1 MPASSQEKT
10 LFRIEFGG
18 NATTLTDE
26 YIDSLFDTAEG
37 VYGTEDR
44 DKVTAAAYLYHATFL
59 MAQAETSVDYT
70 ANTASEKLSQIYER
84 LKLRVAKYQAALDVL
99 VNPPGPVAKWGGLRK
114 VPPPVRRY
122 PSTGGVYPGGVCD
135 DL

>member
-1 MPASSQEKT
+1 VSASQSEKAF
-10 LFRIEFGG
+10 FRLEFGG
-18 NATTLTDE
+18 DATTLTDE
-26 YIDSLFDTAEG
+26 YIDSLFDLAEG

-44 DKVTAAAYLYHATFL
+44 NKVKAAAYLYHATSL
-59 MAQAETSVDYT
+59 LAQAETSVDYT

-84 LKLRVAKYQAALDVL
+84 LKARVAKYEAALDAL
-99 VNPPGPVAKWGGLRK
+99 VNPFAPVAQWAGLRK

-122 PSTGGVYPGGVCD
+122 PTTGGIYD